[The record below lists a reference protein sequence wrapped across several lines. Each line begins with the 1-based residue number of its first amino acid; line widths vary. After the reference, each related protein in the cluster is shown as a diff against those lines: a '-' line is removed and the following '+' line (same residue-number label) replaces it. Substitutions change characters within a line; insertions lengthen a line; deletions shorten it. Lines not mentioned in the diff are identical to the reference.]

1 MILDP
6 LTIHDSFILLRN
18 KKMEMQEMQLIAIKC
33 IEINYC
39 KMCVCMYVFLE
50 AAYMQSNN

>member
-1 MILDP
+1 
-6 LTIHDSFILLRN
+6 
-18 KKMEMQEMQLIAIKC
+18 MEMQEMQLIAIKC